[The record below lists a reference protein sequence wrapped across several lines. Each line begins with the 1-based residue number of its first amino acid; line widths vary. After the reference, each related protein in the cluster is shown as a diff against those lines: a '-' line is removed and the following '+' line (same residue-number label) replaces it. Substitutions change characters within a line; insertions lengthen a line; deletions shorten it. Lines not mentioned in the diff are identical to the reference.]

1 MQAKLQF
8 LNLSILIKL
17 RFMNK
22 QNQYL
27 CLILVLL
34 LLIPVAAKAEI
45 YLTPEQF
52 TQGAFAG
59 STEKSDTL
67 WLTKQVA
74 SHAEQILGHAPKQLR
89 LKFWKNGLQTAWVL
103 DEIGKEEPITA
114 GFIVES
120 GKIVQASILAYR
132 ESRGGEVR
140 HANFLKQ
147 YQGVSLLPD
156 HFLNKNIDGI
166 SGATLSVR
174 AMGRMARLALY
185 YDQIS
190 RAESTKP
197 ELEKT
202 Q

>member
-1 MQAKLQF
+1 MRFFFKKQLQCIG
-8 LNLSILIKL
+8 LA
-17 RFMNK
+17 
-22 QNQYL
+22 
-27 CLILVLL
+27 LILTSPFSL
-34 LLIPVAAKAEI
+34 KAET
-45 YLTPEQF
+45 YLTPQQF
-52 TQGAFAG
+52 VDGAFGVNSAKL
-59 STEKSDTL
+59 ETL
-67 WLTKQVA
+67 WVTKEVA
-74 SHAEQILGHAPKQLR
+74 KQADKILGHAPKQLR
-89 LKFWKNGLQTAWVL
+89 QRYWKYGLQTAWIL

-147 YQGVSLLPD
+147 YQNVVLLPD
-156 HFLNKNIDGI
+156 SFLNKNIDGI

-190 RAESTKP
+190 RTESTKP
-197 ELEKT
+197 EPAKI

>member
-1 MQAKLQF
+1 MNQYFKKHLQWIGLALILASPLSLKAETYFTPQQFVDGAFGVNSAKL
-8 LNLSILIKL
+8 
-17 RFMNK
+17 
-22 QNQYL
+22 
-27 CLILVLL
+27 
-34 LLIPVAAKAEI
+34 E
-45 YLTPEQF
+45 
-52 TQGAFAG
+52 
-59 STEKSDTL
+59 TL
-67 WLTKQVA
+67 WMTKEVA
-74 SHAEQILGHAPKQLR
+74 QQAGKILGHAPKQLR
-89 LKFWKNGLQTAWVL
+89 QRYWKHGLQTAWIL

-190 RAESTKP
+190 RVESNRTESNQAETTK
-197 ELEKT
+197 
-202 Q
+202 QH

>member
-1 MQAKLQF
+1 MNIFLKKHLQWIGLAIILASPFSLHAEVYLTSQQFVDGAFGTNAAKVETLWMT
-8 LNLSILIKL
+8 KE
-17 RFMNK
+17 
-22 QNQYL
+22 
-27 CLILVLL
+27 
-34 LLIPVAAKAEI
+34 VAAQTDK
-45 YLTPEQF
+45 
-52 TQGAFAG
+52 
-59 STEKSDTL
+59 
-67 WLTKQVA
+67 
-74 SHAEQILGHAPKQLR
+74 ILGHAPKQLR
-89 LKFWKNGLQTAWVL
+89 LRYWRTGLQTAWIL

-147 YQGVSLLPD
+147 YQNVGLLPD
-156 HFLNKNIDGI
+156 NFLNKNIDGI

-190 RAESTKP
+190 HAESSPQISTKP
-197 ELEKT
+197 
-202 Q
+202 

>member
-1 MQAKLQF
+1 MLLASPF
-8 LNLSILIKL
+8 SL
-17 RFMNK
+17 R
-22 QNQYL
+22 
-27 CLILVLL
+27 
-34 LLIPVAAKAEI
+34 AET

-52 TQGAFAG
+52 TQGAFVG
-59 STEKSDTL
+59 SAAKADTL

-74 SHAEQILGHAPKQLR
+74 SQAEQILGHAPKQLR
-89 LKFWKNGLQTAWVL
+89 VKFWKNSLQTAWVL

-114 GFIVES
+114 GFLVEN
-120 GKIVQASILAYR
+120 GKIVQVSILAYR
-132 ESRGGEVR
+132 ESRGSEVR

-147 YQGVSLLPD
+147 YQNVGLLPD
-156 HFLNKNIDGI
+156 NFLNKNIDGI

-190 RAESTKP
+190 RAESSPP
-197 ELEKT
+197 EPAKT